1 MTDQDTPSMTPLN
14 AYLLRALLQWIEDN
28 HMTPHILVNCE
39 VAGVKVPRASVR
51 DGKIVLNMASSA
63 IGKLDIGDHHVS
75 FAARFGG
82 HMFEVYLPMYA
93 IISAYARETGQG
105 MELPAI
111 SGDIPVQTSQ
121 TTSSSGASKA
131 DRRAHLKVVK

>member
-1 MTDQDTPSMTPLN
+1 MTPLN

-39 VAGVKVPRASVR
+39 VDGIKVPRGSVR

-63 IGKLDIGDHHVS
+63 VGKLDIDDYHVS

-82 HMFEVYLPMYA
+82 HMFEVYLPMHA
-93 IISAYARETGQG
+93 IVSAYARETGQG
-105 MELPAI
+105 MELPVV
-111 SGDIPVQTSQ
+111 SGEAPVQTSQ
-121 TTSSSGASKA
+121 SSGSSGTSKA